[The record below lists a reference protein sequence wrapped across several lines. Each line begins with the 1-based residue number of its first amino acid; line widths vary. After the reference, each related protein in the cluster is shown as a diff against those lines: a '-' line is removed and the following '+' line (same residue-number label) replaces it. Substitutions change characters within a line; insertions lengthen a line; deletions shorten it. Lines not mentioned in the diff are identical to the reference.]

1 MSLLIFRQSYGCP
14 VVSARI
20 HLPISLLCIVSMSFA
35 LSCVASAADSEQRI
49 SLPEL
54 EFGEMSVEEA
64 IKKRR
69 SVRDFSRDSLALG
82 DVAQLLWAAQG
93 KTGRR
98 GFRSAPSAGA
108 LYPLELYLVAGHVDA
123 LSPGVYRYRPERHDL
138 ILLTSGDHRKRL
150 AKAALNQGWVRRAP
164 AVLVITGVYER
175 TMGKY
180 GQRGRR
186 YVHMEV
192 GHAAQNVYLQA
203 TVRGLGTVIVGAF
216 DDKEVQEVLGLAMDH
231 EPLGLMPIGR
241 AR

>member
-1 MSLLIFRQSYGCP
+1 
-14 VVSARI
+14 
-20 HLPISLLCIVSMSFA
+20 MSFA
-35 LSCVASAADSEQRI
+35 LSCVASATESEQRI
-49 SLPEL
+49 SLPEA
-54 EFGEMSVEEA
+54 EFGGEMSVEEA

-69 SVRDFSRDSLALG
+69 SIRDLSRDSLALD

-108 LYPLELYLVAGHVDA
+108 LYPLELYLVAGHIDG
-123 LSPGVYRYRPERHDL
+123 LSPGIYRYRQQKHDL
-138 ILLTSGDHRKRL
+138 VLLTSGDHRNRL
-150 AKAALNQGWVRRAP
+150 AKAALDQGWVRRAP

-203 TVRGLGTVIVGAF
+203 TVRGLGTVMVGAF
-216 DDKEVQEVLGLAMDH
+216 NDKEVQETLGLPMDH
-231 EPLGLMPIGR
+231 EPLGLMPVGR
-241 AR
+241 TK